1 MASKYVALPSYHE
14 GSDVSTN
21 PEIIM
26 MMQEGDDDDEA
37 DVSESIWL
45 AGNNVTKP
53 KQTNYEGN

>member
-1 MASKYVALPSYHE
+1 MTSNYVALPSYHE

-26 MMQEGDDDDEA
+26 MMQEGDDEA

-45 AGNNVTKP
+45 AGINVTKP